1 MSVIK
6 PRTILFLV
14 ATGAIGLL
22 AYAYYIQHYQDMAP
36 CPLCVLQRYAF
47 FGIAVFG
54 LIGALGNATRLGGGL
69 ALASA
74 LGGGGTAIHHL
85 WVLAHPGMSCGI
97 DPMETA
103 LNRIFTAQLL
113 PQMFKADGLCTTPMP
128 PILGLSIPLWALI
141 SFVVMALLI
150 LWSLLQHR
158 D

>member
-36 CPLCVLQRYAF
+36 CPLCVIQRYAF
-47 FGIAVFG
+47 CGIALFC
-54 LIGALGNATRLGGGL
+54 LIGAFGNATRLGGGL
-69 ALASA
+69 ALLSA
-74 LGGGGTAIHHL
+74 LGGAGTAIRHL

-103 LNRIFTAQLL
+103 LNRIFTAQIL
-113 PQMFKADGLCTTPMP
+113 PQMFKADGFCSTPTP
-128 PILGLSIPLWALI
+128 PILGLSIPTWALI
-141 SFVVMALLI
+141 SFIVMAVLI
-150 LWSLLQHR
+150 VWSLLQHR